1 MWLASVV
8 ADPCETDEAVERQR
22 SMVLRQPR
30 AGNGGLSGVGDS
42 HLNVG
47 GGTSEVSAMVGTM
60 VSQVWTLGNINA
72 KVSCIRTVL
81 VLNRGR
87 TW

>member
-47 GGTSEVSAMVGTM
+47 GGTSEVSAMVERWSVRSGHLGISTPRYH
-60 VSQVWTLGNINA
+60 VS
-72 KVSCIRTVL
+72 
-81 VLNRGR
+81 GR
-87 TW
+87 SWS